1 MYSGVLLIQ
10 LLPELDATQCVCT
23 NISAAPSSA
32 QLHPEYCRFTGTA
45 IGKNRLETQA
55 YAAKT
60 QSDVVSFDGSA
71 HLLFRPDPSDSL
83 ADRDVLSMNFKTL
96 LNSGML
102 VHMEEHSGHSFTLE
116 LFRGKLLL
124 QLRKGFFNQFSR

>member
-1 MYSGVLLIQ
+1 MISLVL
-10 LLPELDATQCVCT
+10 VFV
-23 NISAAPSSA
+23 SAVFS
-32 QLHPEYCRFTGTA
+32 E
-45 IGKNRLETQA
+45 
-55 YAAKT
+55 
-60 QSDVVSFDGSA
+60 SDVVSFDGSA
-71 HLLFRPDPSDSL
+71 HLLFRPDPSVSL

-124 QLRKGFFNQFSR
+124 QLRKGTKTHLSAAGMSNYVLLC